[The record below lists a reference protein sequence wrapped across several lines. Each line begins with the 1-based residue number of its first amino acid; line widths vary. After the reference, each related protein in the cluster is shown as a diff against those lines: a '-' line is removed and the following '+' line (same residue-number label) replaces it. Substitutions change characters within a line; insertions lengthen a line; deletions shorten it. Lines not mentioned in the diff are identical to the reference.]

1 MAARKRPLTEPKLAE
16 MRARIQATLLL
27 KKMQDHALGVS
38 EMSPTQ
44 IRAAEILLKK
54 TMPDLSAVELSG
66 DPDKP
71 VNHSLNVSFK

>member
-27 KKMQDHALGVS
+27 KKMQDHALGEC
-38 EMSPTQ
+38 EMSATQ
-44 IRAAEILLKK
+44 SRAAEVLLKK
-54 TMPDLSAVELSG
+54 TMPDLSAVELRG

>member
-27 KKMQDHALGVS
+27 KKMQDHALGEC
-38 EMSPTQ
+38 EMSATQ
-44 IRAAEILLKK
+44 IRAAEVLLKK

>member
-1 MAARKRPLTEPKLAE
+1 

-27 KKMQDHALGVS
+27 KKMQDHALGEC
-38 EMSPTQ
+38 EMSATQ
-44 IRAAEILLKK
+44 IRAAEVLLKK